1 MKIFS
6 LICLIIFVMS
16 LFGSAVQAD
25 AGKWKA
31 LTSGEPTTREDSKNV
46 VVVHGSD
53 MTHTD
58 FWHPEDFSTQSRLNI
73 LYLSGKNP
81 EQIGKALAKVQ
92 SGGEYGEISDEA
104 RQLASKSIAN
114 IKKIAPQYLRILEAR
129 AATLKINLVDS
140 IAEGVHSGIAFDEKV
155 VADIGCSTVALTTGI
170 VGQTLDEPLKFANPN
185 KTLVVMDDFIGM
197 YNNGALFQ
205 GMGRHVG
212 AVFNYLGSF
221 FGPGERG
228 DNFTNFDAIIYAMTQ
243 AKNVD
248 EALEIAKRYRSEIA
262 QTITIADDKGNVAS
276 IEVSKDTFLV
286 DRGNG
291 RGVAHTNHGSI
302 DGRGIKTFGVTE
314 DNYRE
319 VNQKTGWT
327 FARKDY
333 LDFWLKYTPELDV
346 DAMKYLFSVRP
357 INLSPYK
364 GDIFATVQTMIWD
377 VKNGCAHVTS
387 DNPRFVDYEKV
398 CFTK

>member
-1 MKIFS
+1 MRIKMFLVLTMS
-6 LICLIIFVMS
+6 FFV
-16 LFGSAVQAD
+16 FAVQAD
-25 AGKWKA
+25 ADKWEA
-31 LTSGEPTTREDSKNV
+31 VTSGEPYTMEDSKNA
-46 VVVHGSD
+46 VVVHGND
-53 MTHTD
+53 MTDTD

-73 LYLSGKNP
+73 LDLRGKSP

-92 SGGEYGEISDEA
+92 SGGEYGEISEEA
-104 RQLASKSIAN
+104 RQLAQKAVAN
-114 IKKIAPQYLRILEAR
+114 AKKIAPQYMRILEAR
-129 AATLKINLVDS
+129 AKVLKIDLVDS
-140 IAEGVHSGIAFDEKV
+140 IAEGVHQGLAFDEEVLAQK
-155 VADIGCSTVALTTGI
+155 GCTNVALTTGI

-185 KTLVVMDDFIGM
+185 TTLVVTDDFIGM
-197 YNNGALFQ
+197 YNDGAFWQ

-212 AVFNYLGSF
+212 VVFNYLGSF

-228 DNFTNFDAIIYAMTQ
+228 DNYTNFDAIIYAMSQ

-248 EALEIAKRYRSEIA
+248 GAIKIAKKYRTEIA
-262 QTITIADDKGNVAS
+262 QAITIADDKGNVAS
-276 IEVSKDTFLV
+276 IEVSADDFLV
-286 DRGNG
+286 DRGSR

-302 DGRGIKTFGVTE
+302 DGRGIKTFGLTE
-314 DNYRE
+314 DNYME

-333 LDFWLKYTPELDV
+333 LDFWLKFTPELNV

-357 INLSPYK
+357 VNLSPYK
-364 GDIFATVQTMIWD
+364 GDTFATNQTMIWD
-377 VKNGCAHVTS
+377 VKNDCAHAVS